1 MTAPSPPE
9 PGASAPQ
16 PANPRPLT
24 ALLGRTARWTDR
36 LAELLLGLCGIVTI
50 LTTLGI
56 VAVLAIESYGFVR
69 EVGLSKMLFD
79 TQWTPLFTDKH
90 FGIWPLV
97 AGTLLTSF
105 IALTVALPVG
115 LLSAIYMSEL
125 THPRNRAVLKPA
137 LEVLAGIPTIVYG
150 YFALVVVTPF
160 LQPWI
165 PGLAGFSGLSAG
177 LVMGI
182 MITPTIASLAE
193 DALHAVPRS
202 LREASYALG
211 STRLATI
218 WRVVV
223 PAAFGGIG
231 SSIILA
237 LSRAV
242 GETMIVTIAAGQE
255 PRLTLD
261 PRVPIETIT
270 AYIVQV
276 SMGDIPAGTL
286 EYRTIF
292 VTGSVLF
299 VMTLCMNLFS
309 YRLARRMQG
318 SQARGSW

>member
-1 MTAPSPPE
+1 MSLSDPMTARSPRSQT
-9 PGASAPQ
+9 A
-16 PANPRPLT
+16 PLT
-24 ALLGRTARWTDR
+24 ALLGRTSRWTDR
-36 LAELLLGLCGIVTI
+36 SAELLLGLCGIVTV

-56 VAVLAIESYGFVR
+56 VAVLAVESYGFVR
-69 EVGLSKMLFD
+69 EVGLSRMLFD

-90 FGIWPLV
+90 FGIWPLL

-105 IALTVALPVG
+105 IALSVALPLG

-150 YFALVVVTPF
+150 YFALVVVTPA
-160 LQPWI
+160 LQLWI

-182 MITPTIASLAE
+182 MIMPTISSLTE
-193 DALHAVPRS
+193 DALHAVPGS

-218 WRVVV
+218 WRVVI
-223 PAAFGGIG
+223 PAAFGGIA

-292 VTGSVLF
+292 VTGSALF
-299 VMTLCMNLFS
+299 IMTMCMNMVSF
-309 YRLARRMQG
+309 RLARRVQG
-318 SQARGSW
+318 SQARGVS